1 MLADLGKILIY
12 YRELKDSTWGLEQYI
27 WEIQI
32 SSGLKAC
39 GQRIRHH
46 TREAQSPVVAVLT
59 HSTFRALLCCIHS
72 AAVYFTSRD

>member
-46 TREAQSPVVAVLT
+46 TREAQSPVVE
-59 HSTFRALLCCIHS
+59 C
-72 AAVYFTSRD
+72 